1 MNDVSRRD
9 NKRKQGTY
17 AGRNRRTQ
25 IDGQFAARLIDMLR
39 SPAWCILSLSGRRI
53 LDRIEIELADHG
65 GMDNGK
71 LPITYDDFQRYGIHR
86 HCIAQGI
93 RECAALGFLEIT
105 EAGRAGNADWRKPN
119 LFRLTYKHT
128 NHAGPTHEWKKIN
141 AEEAETIARMAR
153 RAMPKKQKTSAGFC
167 QFSPPETG
175 TENADSIVRKPSLRG
190 IVRKPALL
198 SISRVGAPKKD
209 TQPEALAP
217 NSNPPPADT
226 GARPRSLAELLA
238 MPSPPRMH

>member
-1 MNDVSRRD
+1 RRIRIDRRGRRSIHQQCQPVDGVSMSDVSRRD

-39 SPAWCILSLSGRRI
+39 SPAWCILSLSERRI

-128 NHAGPTHEWKKIN
+128 NHTGPTHEWRKITADEAKAVARAARSAK
-141 AEEAETIARMAR
+141 AEL
-153 RAMPKKQKTSAGFC
+153 QSGKTAKSSRGNPDRKR
-167 QFSPPETG
+167 QIHSPETRTTG
-175 TENADSIVRKPSLRG
+175 HSPETPTTLYISGEDTRADQKPMKL
-190 IVRKPALL
+190 
-198 SISRVGAPKKD
+198 
-209 TQPEALAP
+209 
-217 NSNPPPADT
+217 
-226 GARPRSLAELLA
+226 
-238 MPSPPRMH
+238 H